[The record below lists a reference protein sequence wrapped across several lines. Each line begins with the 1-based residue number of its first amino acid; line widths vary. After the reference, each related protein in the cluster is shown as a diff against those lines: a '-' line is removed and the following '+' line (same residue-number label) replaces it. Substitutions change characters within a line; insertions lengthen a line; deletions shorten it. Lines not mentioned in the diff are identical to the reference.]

1 MALIH
6 QTVLLEEAVAALMP
20 GSDIASHA
28 GSFAGTYVDG
38 TFGRGGHSARIL
50 PLLAPSG
57 RLVAFDKDPAACDA
71 AEQLARA
78 DARFTLIEDS
88 FARLELAGDSL
99 AGVLLDLG
107 VSSPQLDARER
118 GFSFMHDGPLDMRM
132 DTRRGPT
139 AADFVNR
146 CDESELVHVLKAYGE
161 ERFAKRIA
169 RAIVE
174 TRKDTPFTTTAQL
187 AKVVTDANPA
197 WEKHKHPATRAFQAI
212 RIAVNQELDDLETLL
227 GKVLDLMTVG
237 GRLVIISF
245 HSLEDRL
252 VKRFMRDQSRGVQV
266 PRGVP
271 ITEQQ
276 RGQRLRLIGKAV
288 RASADEVAANPRSRS
303 AIMRVAEKVA

>member
-1 MALIH
+1 MTLVH

-20 GSDIASHA
+20 ESDVETPTNA
-28 GSFAGTYVDG
+28 FTGTYVDG

-50 PLLAPSG
+50 QALAPTG
-57 RLVAFDKDPAACDA
+57 RLVAFDKYPDAVEAAQ
-71 AEQLARA
+71 QLAAA
-78 DARFTLIEDS
+78 DARFSLIENS
-88 FARLELAGDSL
+88 FAELELAGDSL

-139 AADFVNR
+139 AADFVNGS
-146 CDESELVHVLKAYGE
+146 DESELVRVLKEYGE

-174 TRKDTPFTTTAQL
+174 SRAQSPFATTAQL
-187 AKVVTDANPA
+187 AKVVTEANPA
-197 WEKHKHPATRAFQAI
+197 WEKHKHPATRAFQAV
-212 RIAVNQELDDLETLL
+212 RIAVNRELEDLEVLL
-227 GKVLDLMTVG
+227 SKVLDLMVVG
-237 GRLVIISF
+237 GRLVVISF

-271 ITEQQ
+271 ITESQ
-276 RGQRLRLIGKAV
+276 RGQRLRLVGKAM